1 MVRLKA
7 VTGLT
12 LPSVADRLAI
22 AVTMEPDRA
31 RPLPLGQREEAVR
44 HLLQTAADA
53 GIKLIAT
60 RPEGDA
66 ERLLGQ
72 TWPFPSPFSVTVK
85 TLSLS
90 EGLDRVEARAR
101 RSLERMGLPRGDTL
115 LVSSAAELVG
125 TEGRDLWSRAQRLKE
140 RGLFKKIGFVA
151 SVEDGPEMLARRL
164 EPDVVQIGCNI
175 LDQRAHRRGVIA
187 AIASKGIEV
196 HVASVFAQGLLFA
209 HRDTLPPEMMAHDM
223 ALSMSRRRLA
233 EARVDP
239 MQAALAYCLNLNGV
253 SAVIATV
260 ASSAELRA
268 VVAASHAPMPNIDWQ
283 ALALDEGP
291 ASIASRLGVKAA
303 NAA

>member
-1 MVRLKA
+1 
-7 VTGLT
+7 
-12 LPSVADRLAI
+12 VADRLAI
-22 AVTMEPDRA
+22 AAAMDPDYA

-53 GIKLIAT
+53 GIKLVAT
-60 RPEGDA
+60 RPEGDG

-72 TWPFPSPFSVTVK
+72 TWPFPSPFNVTVK
-85 TLSLS
+85 TLPLS
-90 EGLDRVEARAR
+90 DGLDRVEARAR

-115 LVSSAAELVG
+115 LVQSAADLVG
-125 TEGRDLWSRAQRLKE
+125 TEGRDLWLRIQGLKE

-151 SVEDGPEMLARRL
+151 TVEDGPEMLARRL
-164 EPDVVQIGCNI
+164 EPDVVQVSCNI
-175 LDQRAHRRGVIA
+175 LDQRAHRRGVISA
-187 AIASKGIEV
+187 LASKGIEV

-209 HRDTLPPEMMAHDM
+209 HREALPPEMMDHDL
-223 ALSMSRRRLA
+223 ALSLTRRRLA

-239 MQAALAYCLNLNGV
+239 MQAALAYCLNLTGV
-253 SAVIATV
+253 SAVIASV

-268 VVAASHAPMPNIDWQ
+268 VIAASHAPMPDIDWQ

-291 ASIASRLGVKAA
+291 ASIATRLGLRAV

>member
-1 MVRLKA
+1 M
-7 VTGLT
+7 
-12 LPSVADRLAI
+12 
-22 AVTMEPDRA
+22 
-31 RPLPLGQREEAVR
+31 R

-53 GIKLIAT
+53 GIKLVAT
-60 RPEGDA
+60 RPEGDG

-72 TWPFPSPFSVTVK
+72 TWPFPSPFNVTVK
-85 TLSLS
+85 TLPLS

-115 LVSSAAELVG
+115 LVQSAADLVG
-125 TEGRDLWSRAQRLKE
+125 TEGRDLWLRIQGLKE

-151 SVEDGPEMLARRL
+151 TVEDGPEMLARRL
-164 EPDVVQIGCNI
+164 EPDVVQVSCNI
-175 LDQRAHRRGVIA
+175 LDQRAHRRGVISA
-187 AIASKGIEV
+187 LASKGVEV

-209 HRDTLPPEMMAHDM
+209 HREALPPEMMDHDL
-223 ALSMSRRRLA
+223 ALSLTRRRLA

-239 MQAALAYCLNLNGV
+239 MQAALAYCLNLTGV
-253 SAVIATV
+253 SAVIASV

-268 VVAASHAPMPNIDWQ
+268 VIAASHAPMPDIDWQ

-291 ASIASRLGVKAA
+291 ASIATRLGLRAV

>member
-1 MVRLKA
+1 
-7 VTGLT
+7 VTSQNP
-12 LPSVADRLAI
+12 PSVADRLAI
-22 AVTMEPDRA
+22 AVTMDPERA
-31 RPLPLGQREEAVR
+31 LPLPVGQKEEAVR

-53 GIKLIAT
+53 GIRLIAT
-60 RPEGDA
+60 KPEGDG

-72 TWPFPSPFSVTVK
+72 TWPFPSPFNVTVK
-85 TLSLS
+85 TLPLS

-115 LVSSAAELVG
+115 LIRSAADLVG
-125 TEGRDLWSRAQRLKE
+125 TEGRDLWTRAQALKE

-151 SVEDGPEMLARRL
+151 AIEDGPEMLSRRL
-164 EPDVVQIGCNI
+164 EPDVVQLSCNI
-175 LDQRAHRRGVIA
+175 LDQRAHRRGVISA
-187 AIASKGIEV
+187 LASKGIEV

-209 HRDTLPPEMMAHDM
+209 HRDTLPAEMMAHDL
-223 ALSMSRRRLA
+223 ALSLTRRRLA

-239 MQAALAYCLNLNGV
+239 MQAALAYCLNLTGV
-253 SAVIATV
+253 SAVIANV

-268 VVAASHAPMPNIDWQ
+268 VIAASHAPVPSIDWQ

-291 ASIASRLGVKAA
+291 ASIAARLGLSAA

>member
-1 MVRLKA
+1 MTRLNP
-7 VTGLT
+7 
-12 LPSVADRLAI
+12 PSVADRLAI
-22 AVTMEPDRA
+22 AAAMDPDYA

-53 GIKLIAT
+53 GIKLVAT
-60 RPEGDA
+60 RPEGDG

-72 TWPFPSPFSVTVK
+72 TWPFPSPFNVTVK
-85 TLSLS
+85 TLPLS
-90 EGLDRVEARAR
+90 DGLDRVEARAR

-115 LVSSAAELVG
+115 LVQSAADLVG
-125 TEGRDLWSRAQRLKE
+125 TEGRDLWLRIQGLKE

-151 SVEDGPEMLARRL
+151 TVEDGPEMLARRL
-164 EPDVVQIGCNI
+164 EPDVVQVSCNI
-175 LDQRAHRRGVIA
+175 LDQRAHRRGVISA
-187 AIASKGIEV
+187 LASKGIEV

-209 HRDTLPPEMMAHDM
+209 HREALPPEMMDHDL
-223 ALSMSRRRLA
+223 ALSLTRRRLA

-239 MQAALAYCLNLNGV
+239 MQAALAYCLNLTGV
-253 SAVIATV
+253 SAVIASV

-268 VVAASHAPMPNIDWQ
+268 VIAASHAPMPDIDWQ

-291 ASIASRLGVKAA
+291 ASIATRLGLRAV